1 MNKWMIPCLLLS
13 TLLLNSCQWLT
24 PGPTTAPAEKP
35 VTVVSRAEQEE
46 VLAAQLKI
54 LPGAVVT
61 GTLAVAYPG
70 EVLFARGAVLPLP
83 GGVEM
88 LAPLA
93 AVLRE
98 GEGLH
103 WQGVVRAESGVSAEY
118 DQALAA
124 KRAELLQRYLRGQ
137 GVTEKRLTLT
147 VVPGPGAPLSLALQP
162 AATSAESAAPVKP

>member
-1 MNKWMIPCLLLS
+1 MKRWMTPGLLLM
-13 TLLLNSCQWLT
+13 TLLAGCQLIK
-24 PGPTTAPAEKP
+24 PGSTTAPAEKP
-35 VTVVSRAEQEE
+35 VVVLSRAEQEAVVAARLQE
-46 VLAAQLKI
+46 LPGVVMTGKLAAD
-54 LPGAVVT
+54 
-61 GTLAVAYPG
+61 YPG

-98 GEGLH
+98 GEGLR
-103 WQGVVRAESGVSAEY
+103 WQGVVRAETGVSAEY

-124 KRAELLQRYLRGQ
+124 KRAELLLRYLRGQ
-137 GVTEKRLTLT
+137 GVTEERLTLT

-162 AATSAESAAPVKP
+162 AAARAESAAPAKP